1 MIAKN
6 AENAMVCDPVAC
18 AEALRKIF
26 YLLRLAARPGS
37 DIAAAAINMLHGNLP
52 RRGTL
57 VPEMRVRNRPGPVPP
72 IPIQPDGWV
81 GTPIRF
87 GGNRAPSAAFAAIW
101 GLQKIVLVLPDA
113 ALPKDDAAWQD
124 YPWVRILRTDPFL
137 AFDRGSLADLY
148 EQAEDLLVAVQSEAT
163 QRAVAAAP
171 VEPVKGLFSPAQLA
185 DQYKLPV
192 DAVKKRLERYR
203 EKNHNGWIENMDAR
217 PREPRFTYDHD
228 AVRYILE
235 DMKSKESRKTF
246 SSRQRPAKKI

>member
-18 AEALRKIF
+18 AEALRKIL

-101 GLQKIVLVLPDA
+101 GLQQIVLVLPDA

-163 QRAVAAAP
+163 QRAVAAGP
-171 VEPVKGLFSPAQLA
+171 VEPIKGLFSPEQLA
-185 DQYKLPV
+185 ERYGLPA
-192 DAVKKRLERYR
+192 DAVRKRLERYR
-203 EKNHNGWIENMDAR
+203 KHNLDGWVENVER
-217 PREPRFTYDHD
+217 KPREPQYTYDHD
-228 AVRYILE
+228 AVKHVLDGMVSQRT
-235 DMKSKESRKTF
+235 RRTKT
-246 SSRQRPAKKI
+246 SSERPAKKI